1 MKAAVCAGILAAA
14 FAMHVEAQVM
24 YKSTLPDGR
33 IVYGDK
39 PDPRAAKVE
48 QITPDTSRGGIDGA
62 PTQAETQRLQDL
74 QRAREGREASG
85 DKIRT
90 AQKALEDAQAAR
102 TAGQEPLENE
112 RIGTAGGASRLTDDY
127 YARLRTLDAAVEN
140 ARRDLQQAQSAAK

>member
-1 MKAAVCAGILAAA
+1 MKAAVCAAVLAAA
-14 FAMHVEAQVM
+14 FAMHAQAQVM

-48 QITPDTSRGGIDGA
+48 QITPDTSRGGIDGS

-74 QRAREGREASG
+74 QRARAGREGAEEN
-85 DKIRT
+85 IRT

-102 TAGQEPLENE
+102 AAGQEPIEGE

-127 YARLRTLDAAVEN
+127 YARLRSLDAAVEN
-140 ARRDLQQAQSAAK
+140 ARRNLQQAQSAAK